1 MKLKIKDVN
10 LSTGGPV
17 IAILNQIDAT
27 NLGVNA
33 GDRVVLSRI
42 KRYKD
47 KVIAVVD
54 ISTSGVEP
62 GEIGLFEEV
71 LRFLDVE
78 EGTHIN
84 VELSQQPK
92 AIQYIKNKLLGK
104 HLTEQQIKDIVQN
117 VVSNKFSEVEMTYF
131 VSACFTKG
139 LDLNESAAL
148 TKAIVESGTQLTFEK
163 KVVLD
168 KHCIGGVPN
177 NRTTMIVVPI
187 IAALGFTIP
196 KTSSRSITS
205 PAGTADTMEVLAP
218 VALSEEKIKQVVNE
232 TNGCIV
238 WGGTTNL
245 AAADDK
251 LIKIRHPLR
260 IDPEGML
267 LASILAKKK
276 AVGATHV
283 LIDIPYGYG
292 AKFETKLSAL
302 VLGKKFSELGKRLG
316 MNLKVVYTDGSQP
329 VGNGI
334 GPALEAADVITVMQS
349 DGPNDLREKSV
360 HIATQLL
367 RMINVKDAHN
377 KVLKVLNSG
386 QAYDKF
392 IEIVKAQGGRKCV
405 RIPKAKYFYDVVA
418 KKDGKVRRINNKGI
432 ARLALT
438 AGAPADKV
446 AGIYLRVHRNTLVR
460 KGDVLFTLYSNT
472 KAKLNSAVRLL
483 DGIEH
488 VVI

>member
-392 IEIVKAQGGRKCV
+392 IEIVKAQGAELPFCDEELASLNPYAVGARY
-405 RIPKAKYFYDVVA
+405 PLADEPSEVA
-418 KKDGKVRRINNKGI
+418 
-432 ARLALT
+432 
-438 AGAPADKV
+438 AGAAIEL
-446 AGIYLRVHRNTLVR
+446 AQRIVR
-460 KGDVLFTLYSNT
+460 WAQREIG
-472 KAKLNSAVRLL
+472 
-483 DGIEH
+483 
-488 VVI
+488 